1 MWDQKKW
8 RGVSYE
14 RGLELCPFQHGELF
28 FGAVTTVSDG
38 LSIETNIQCLTGDI
52 DIYLKT
58 LYR

>member
-1 MWDQKKW
+1 MSFSAW
-8 RGVSYE
+8 GVV
-14 RGLELCPFQHGELF
+14 

-38 LSIETNIQCLTGDI
+38 LSIETNIQRLTGDI